1 MEKNRRARRLYL
13 LLVLGYS
20 YVLFILELIFQSGAY
35 YHFLAASFTFVPV
48 ISAAIVHRVAGQ
60 AHTGRLSLKVW
71 RHPKALIASAFGP
84 GILVSLGAA
93 LYFLVFPGQYSGV
106 FALGGMIAGAEA
118 IRISNP
124 FVFALVCILL
134 SAIFVPVHLL
144 ELGEEIGWRGFHL
157 WNQAEAYGEPKAVL
171 INGLEW
177 GLAHLPLIYFGFNY
191 SPDNWGAPWTNML
204 LMLLLCLVLGILLS
218 YVTLKTGNCMFS
230 AIMHGAVNI
239 IGEWPVLCTASQES
253 GLLGPNPTGLLS
265 MGFLIAVSIIIF
277 IRYSHSEG

>member
-1 MEKNRRARRLYL
+1 MSRYENDRLNQKAVALKYEGGDIAPII
-13 LLVLGYS
+13 VATGMGYTAERIVQS
-20 YVLFILELIFQSGAY
+20 ALEHDIPVYEDNS
-35 YHFLAASFTFVPV
+35 LAT
-48 ISAAIVHRVAGQ
+48 
-60 AHTGRLSLKVW
+60 
-71 RHPKALIASAFGP
+71 
-84 GILVSLGAA
+84 
-93 LYFLVFPGQYSGV
+93 
-106 FALGGMIAGAEA
+106 
-118 IRISNP
+118 
-124 FVFALVCILL
+124 LL
-134 SAIFVPVHLL
+134 SRL

-177 GLAHLPLIYFGFNY
+177 GLAHQPLIYFGFNY